1 MGHQESKFRGA
12 KGAAGLPGAGPGRQR
27 RGLCMGA
34 WVQSAKQE
42 EEEEQSEDRSTLV
55 SLFEGLLMKEPAD
68 LLGRE
73 NPLFC
78 THDTKEKNGE
88 NG

>member
-1 MGHQESKFRGA
+1 
-12 KGAAGLPGAGPGRQR
+12 
-27 RGLCMGA
+27 MGA

-42 EEEEQSEDRSTLV
+42 EEEQSEDRSTWV
-55 SLFEGLLMKEPAD
+55 CISEVHVMNEPAD

-73 NPLFC
+73 NTLFC
-78 THDTKEKNGE
+78 THDTKENNGE